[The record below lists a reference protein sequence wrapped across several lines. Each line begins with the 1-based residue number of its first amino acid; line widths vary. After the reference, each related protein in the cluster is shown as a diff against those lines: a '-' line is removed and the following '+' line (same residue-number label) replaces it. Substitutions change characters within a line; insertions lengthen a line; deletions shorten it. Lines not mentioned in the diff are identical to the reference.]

1 MIVLSLAPLAV
12 WAMHDLDLRTRRAG
26 SVRTVIQALAS
37 ARHYPERR
45 NEMDIRPKPD
55 LAAYMLLSVLIAGAI
70 WGTIGPPKPCRERPI
85 GTPRMSKVGMCGSIA
100 RAR

>member
-1 MIVLSLAPLAV
+1 MIALSLVPFAV
-12 WAMHDLDLRTRRAG
+12 CITFWVSEPACGISQDSHPGPRI
-26 SVRTVIQALAS
+26 SAS
-37 ARHYPERR
+37 LSGKAQI
-45 NEMDIRPKPD
+45 EMDIRPKPNA
-55 LAAYMLLSVLIAGAI
+55 AAYMLLSVFIACAI